1 MGDRDFQQTFRHA
14 PLVFGGALALL
25 LVLYLASG
33 FYSVKPEQ
41 RGVVKRFGAVI
52 DDNVAPG
59 IHYHLPW
66 PVESVRRE
74 RTTEVRSVTVHFRDT
89 SNTDR
94 VERGGALL
102 TGDENLV
109 LTSIV
114 MQYAIKSPRDYL
126 NRTVDPDGLLSRI
139 AQATTVEIFAGM
151 KIDDVFTTG
160 RQEVQTLLRQRLQ
173 KTMDN
178 LGMGIRLLAVQTQ
191 VIEPP
196 PKVSRA
202 FKDVA
207 SAREDRHK
215 VVEEARGQSNRDI
228 PKARSDARSTVQ
240 QAESYANEAIERA
253 RGDAHRFTT
262 TWAEYRKA
270 KTLTAYRLYL
280 ETVEE
285 MLPRVKK
292 MIMDPDAERN
302 SRRDPL
308 TR

>member
-1 MGDRDFQQTFRHA
+1 MADRDFQQTFRHA
-14 PLVFGGALALL
+14 PAVIGGS
-25 LVLYLASG
+25 LVLLFALYCASG
-33 FYSVKPEQ
+33 FYSVNPQE
-41 RGVVKRFGAVI
+41 RGVVKRFGAVV
-52 DDNVAPG
+52 DDNVSPG

-66 PVESVRRE
+66 PIETVTRE

-94 VERGGALL
+94 VQRGGALL

-114 MQYAIKSPRDYL
+114 MQYAIKSPRLYL
-126 NRTVDPDGLLSRI
+126 NSAIDPDGLLSRL

-151 KIDDVFTTG
+151 KIDEVFTTG
-160 RQEVQTLLRQRLQ
+160 RQQVQTLLRQRLQ
-173 KTMDN
+173 KN
-178 LGMGIRLLAVQTQ
+178 LDDLDLGIRLLAIQTQ

-215 VVEEARGQSNRDI
+215 VVEEARGQRNRDV
-228 PKARSDARSTVQ
+228 PKARSDAQSMVQ
-240 QAESYANEAIERA
+240 QSQSFANEAIERA
-253 RGDAHRFTT
+253 KGDADRFTT
-262 TWAEYRKA
+262 TWKEYRKA
-270 KTLTAYRLYL
+270 KNLTAYRLYL

-285 MLPRVKK
+285 LLPRVKK
-292 MIMDPDAERN
+292 MLINPQAESNMQSGPRN
-302 SRRDPL
+302 R
-308 TR
+308 